1 MPTIDDLLHGK
12 QVVAVVCNQWG
23 DTGKG
28 KFVDWFSEWAD
39 VIVRGTGG
47 NNAGHTIVT
56 GDEKFAFN
64 LIPSGIVHDS
74 EGKLNVIGNG
84 VVLNPAI
91 LTREMDALDARGKT
105 YNGLRISGCAHL
117 ITPDE
122 MILEAAL
129 EEAKEK
135 PIGTTM
141 RAIGPTYASKAY
153 RTGVR
158 VNDMF
163 DRDHFARAYTDK
175 FTQNISTALN
185 ACGIP
190 TSRIEEIIRSEK
202 FRQRSGIRLERLDPD
217 DIIEIYMH
225 FAEKLRQFA
234 TNTQHLVA
242 EALRNGKKVLGEG
255 AQGAMLDIDHG
266 TYPFVT
272 SSNCTGA
279 GLASGMGIPPTA
291 IDFLVGVAKMFYK
304 TRVGRGPFPTE
315 EGNEDAYKHLTR
327 ETEAAQHP
335 LEECREKALAGDS
348 LEMGR
353 YLRIAGDEYGTTTGR
368 PRRTGWLDLVVLRYA
383 IGLNGPNVISTKT
396 DVCDQL
402 PEIRICNAYRY
413 TGPETANG
421 SETLI
426 PGDIIRVFPQDYRIL
441 EHCKPVYETFPGW
454 MCDTS
459 GIRDVKD
466 LPPEKAAL
474 FKKVE
479 QDTGCRILIHSVGPK
494 REQTIISKVA

>member
-1 MPTIDDLLHGK
+1 MPTIDDLLQGK

-47 NNAGHTIVT
+47 NNAGHTIVI

-91 LTREMDALDARGKT
+91 LTREMGALDARGKT

-129 EEAKEK
+129 EEAKER

-158 VNDMF
+158 VNDLF
-163 DRDHFARAYTDK
+163 DKDHFVKQFKGKFMQNARIAV
-175 FTQNISTALN
+175 N
-185 ACGIP
+185 ACGMAL
-190 TSRIEEIIRSEK
+190 TKIEEIIRTEK
-202 FRQRSGIRLERLDPD
+202 FRQRSGMSLEKFDPD
-217 DIIEIYMH
+217 DIIEIYMQ
-225 FAEKLRQFA
+225 FADKLRQFV

-242 EALRNGKKVLGEG
+242 ESLRNGKKVLGEG
-255 AQGAMLDIDHG
+255 AQGAILDIDHG

-291 IDFLVGVAKMFYK
+291 IDLLVGVAKMFYK
-304 TRVGRGPFPTE
+304 IVRDGPDGR
-315 EGNEDAYKHLTR
+315 
-327 ETEAAQHP
+327 
-335 LEECREKALAGDS
+335 
-348 LEMGR
+348 
-353 YLRIAGDEYGTTTGR
+353 
-368 PRRTGWLDLVVLRYA
+368 
-383 IGLNGPNVISTKT
+383 
-396 DVCDQL
+396 
-402 PEIRICNAYRY
+402 
-413 TGPETANG
+413 
-421 SETLI
+421 
-426 PGDIIRVFPQDYRIL
+426 
-441 EHCKPVYETFPGW
+441 
-454 MCDTS
+454 
-459 GIRDVKD
+459 
-466 LPPEKAAL
+466 
-474 FKKVE
+474 
-479 QDTGCRILIHSVGPK
+479 
-494 REQTIISKVA
+494 